1 MKKLGLLLAIIALLV
16 VTTACGSGKTENGQT
31 GNKTGNKPVLT
42 MGTSAEFYPYEFI
55 DTASGSE
62 EIKGFDIDIANYIAN
77 ELGFEI
83 KIENMDFGGLIAALQ
98 TGRVDFVI
106 SGMTPTPER
115 AEKVDF
121 SMNYFEQ
128 FNTIVSFKNT
138 NLKTVEDL
146 NGKKVAVQLGS
157 IQEELAKSIE
167 GVEVVSLNKIPEL
180 IQELISGR
188 IDAVILEDTV
198 AKGYTNKN
206 SDLEYTV
213 IPSDE
218 ANGSAVAFPK
228 GSDQVE
234 KFNNVIKKMQ
244 ENGEMDKLIEKWFK
258 NE

>member
-1 MKKLGLLLAIIALLV
+1 MRKLSIILSILALIV
-16 VTTACGSGKTENGQT
+16 VTTACGGGKTSE
-31 GNKTGNKPVLT
+31 KPVLT
-42 MGTSAEFYPYEFI
+42 MGTSAEFFPYEFI

-62 EIKGFDIDIANYIAN
+62 EVKGFDIDIANYIAN

-121 SMNYFEQ
+121 SVNYFEQ
-128 FNTIVSFKNT
+128 HNTIVSFKQA

-146 NGKKVAVQLGS
+146 NGKKVGVQLGS
-157 IQEELAKSIE
+157 IQEELAKTFA
-167 GVEVVSLNKIPEL
+167 GAEVISLNKIPEV

-206 SDLEYTV
+206 SDLEYSI

-228 GSDQVE
+228 GSDKVE
-234 KFNNVIKKMQ
+234 EFNKVIKKMQ
-244 ENGEMDKLIEKWFK
+244 ENGEMDKLIAKWFQD
-258 NE
+258 

>member
-1 MKKLGLLLAIIALLV
+1 MKKFGIMFTIIALLV
-16 VTTACGSGKTENGQT
+16 ITTACGSSNTANNNS
-31 GNKTGNKPVLT
+31 GNKAANKTVLT

-62 EIKGFDIDIANYIAN
+62 EVQGFDIDIANYIAN

-128 FNTIVSFKNT
+128 HNTIVAFKEG
-138 NLKTVEDL
+138 NLTTIEDL
-146 NGKKVAVQLGS
+146 NGKKVGVQLGS
-157 IQEELAKSIE
+157 IQEELAKTIE
-167 GVEVVSLNKIPEL
+167 GAEVISLNKIPEV

-206 SDLEYTV
+206 SDLEYTI

-218 ANGSAVAFPK
+218 ANGSAIAFPK
-228 GSDQVE
+228 GSDKVE
-234 KFNNVIKKMQ
+234 QFNNVIKKMQ
-244 ENGEMDKLIEKWFK
+244 ENGEMDKLIAKWFQ
-258 NE
+258 E